1 MLAGK
6 RVVIFGGSSGMG
18 KATAKSTLRD
28 GAFTYILGRDR
39 VKLEVAKEEILKEAG
54 ETSDAGRRLQI
65 AEVDLT
71 NEKSVQHFFNQY
83 YEVILKPLNKLCNLL
98 IL

>member
-54 ETSDAGRRLQI
+54 EMPDAGRRLQI

-71 NEKSVQHFFNQY
+71 NENSVQHFFNQY
-83 YEVILKPLNKLCNLL
+83 EVILKTLNKLCNLL